1 MVEINEILIDSSEKL
16 RGHME
21 YLEYQH
27 HIMGAIFYKYLSYTI
42 EKENNKQLFKFNIN
56 YKEAFEK
63 ENIEFYGNKIKEDS
77 LNNLGYFI
85 KPEDL
90 YPNILAEEN
99 ILPKLDDAIRK
110 IEFKKTSLNDL
121 FNQINY
127 KELSENEEVKNSF
140 ERIIKEIN
148 GLSFNKKH
156 YDEIKYLMKFF
167 LKKSYTPNEISI
179 LLSKLVSINK
189 NEIENVYDAT
199 CGSASTLLFLKDE
212 AKITNYYG
220 QEINKN
226 NYDLARM
233 NMIMHGINPE
243 NFEIYNED
251 STTKQRNLPAID
263 VVISH
268 PPFLKKWDANDE
280 LLKDE
285 RFNTFKKLPPKSKAD
300 YAFIETMIYPLSDD
314 G

>member
-99 ILPKLDDAIRK
+99 ILPKLDDAIR
-110 IEFKKTSLNDL
+110 
-121 FNQINY
+121 
-127 KELSENEEVKNSF
+127 
-140 ERIIKEIN
+140 
-148 GLSFNKKH
+148 
-156 YDEIKYLMKFF
+156 
-167 LKKSYTPNEISI
+167 
-179 LLSKLVSINK
+179 
-189 NEIENVYDAT
+189 
-199 CGSASTLLFLKDE
+199 
-212 AKITNYYG
+212 
-220 QEINKN
+220 
-226 NYDLARM
+226 
-233 NMIMHGINPE
+233 
-243 NFEIYNED
+243 
-251 STTKQRNLPAID
+251 
-263 VVISH
+263 
-268 PPFLKKWDANDE
+268 
-280 LLKDE
+280 
-285 RFNTFKKLPPKSKAD
+285 
-300 YAFIETMIYPLSDD
+300 
-314 G
+314 